1 MEHIVHRDGDQLFTT
16 SEIIAERAEVE
27 HRAILQLIG
36 KYHNDLAKFGQLAF
50 EMRPGYN
57 NAQVRIAKL
66 NEQQSTLLLT
76 FLKNTAVVRQ
86 FKVDL
91 VTGFFEMAQH
101 IQELE
106 QQTQQPAE
114 LSRREILTMAL
125 EAEERADQYEQQLEI
140 AAPKVE
146 YHDTFVAEHD
156 EMTIRT
162 LSASLKIG
170 EKALRELLIA
180 AEWIYREESE
190 RWSDSQQRKVKQ
202 FRYSAYSHKKQYF
215 IPRHE
220 HKAPRFRG
228 EVMHYLKVTPA
239 GANAVDRLL
248 QRVIKEYGDSYTG
261 IRALE
266 AQRQERISQRKEIA

>member
-125 EAEERADQYEQQLEI
+125 EAEERADEYKAELEV
-140 AAPKVE
+140 AAPKAEYVDNHVADNDYLLFRTVASNLE
-146 YHDTFVAEHD
+146 VGETALRWALVYCGWIYHDSYRRRNSKGKIVTEHQWAE
-156 EMTIRT
+156 
-162 LSASLKIG
+162 
-170 EKALRELLIA
+170 
-180 AEWIYREESE
+180 
-190 RWSDSQQRKVKQ
+190 
-202 FRYSAYSHKKQYF
+202 YSHKKPYF
-215 IPRHE
+215 FRSMNHYAPLFKGNTYFTLKITVPGAAAITRLIKKIE
-220 HKAPRFRG
+220 DEFGTLGQALPDLEERYNRKKA
-228 EVMHYLKVTPA
+228 A
-239 GANAVDRLL
+239 
-248 QRVIKEYGDSYTG
+248 
-261 IRALE
+261 
-266 AQRQERISQRKEIA
+266 